1 MLALTLWRH
10 ASLCFR
16 YFLQTGKKNAN
27 PRKVSCSFGGRTG
40 VSTAYSLSALS
51 FALLVFQSKE
61 KKKKSPKTLIPGEVK
76 RKLIF
81 TIKFFIDSKVH
92 VSTCIQSTEAAGR
105 TKHQRKIA
113 DQNLLN
119 CLCPGAACF
128 SSWWQSPVIDNVLPR
143 GLNPFFPCMSQS
155 QVPWLSKLIP
165 PPLSVLKI
173 DNRKGRQQSFKPVLP
188 SVKEGA
194 RPF

>member
-1 MLALTLWRH
+1 MHLS
-10 ASLCFR
+10 ASVTSFKLGR
-16 YFLQTGKKNAN
+16 KIQTHERCPAT
-27 PRKVSCSFGGRTG
+27 FGGRTG
-40 VSTAYSLSALS
+40 VLTAYPLSALS

-61 KKKKSPKTLIPGEVK
+61 KKKKKSPKTLIPGEVK

-119 CLCPGAACF
+119 CPCTGAACF

-165 PPLSVLKI
+165 APLSVLKI
-173 DNRKGRQQSFKPVLP
+173 YNRKGWQQSFRPVLP